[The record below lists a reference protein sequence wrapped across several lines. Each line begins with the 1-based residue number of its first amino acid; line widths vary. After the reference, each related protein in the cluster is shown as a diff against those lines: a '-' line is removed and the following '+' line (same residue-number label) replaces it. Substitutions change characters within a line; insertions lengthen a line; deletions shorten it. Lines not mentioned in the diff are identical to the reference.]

1 MNSRILRHG
10 RIAAAAIA
18 VVVAATAC
26 KSDRATVFEPY
37 GPNSYDFHLSNADD
51 IASAGLPAGTV
62 TVTTGAT
69 ATTPGTVKVTLDNL
83 HALSGSVYKVWIA
96 EAINDDLVNVSPL
109 VGNITVTDAAGNETT
124 TANASTFN
132 GGAGTTIVI
141 DADATTFGSNPSTAQ
156 HNVVFVSIES
166 GTGTSDTPSATQPL
180 WALYTVSANPS
191 TPVTA
196 NMTFGAFAKKAADR
210 YAYFINGHG
219 EGGVRGTTLIVD
231 DSSLARPPI
240 GYYYGAFLVNA
251 DASDTLY
258 LGELTAPFPR
268 RNISLRDADASVVD
282 PVVQT
287 NPPLITTASI
297 LFDGSKAG
305 LTGTLPYEGWTNFFI
320 ALIAKQGV
328 QGELPPNVVT
338 SGTLPTIVTTAPAP

>member
-10 RIAAAAIA
+10 RIAAAAA
-18 VVVAATAC
+18 VLAAVAAGAAC
-26 KSDRATVFEPY
+26 RPDRATVFEPY
-37 GPNSYDFHLSNADD
+37 GPNSYDFHLTNADD
-51 IASAGLPAGTV
+51 IASAGLPQGTVDVAGTDV
-62 TVTTGAT
+62 TVTLG
-69 ATTPGTVKVTLDNL
+69 NL
-83 HALSGSVYKVWIA
+83 HPLASGVYKVWA
-96 EAINDDLVNVSPL
+96 ATVADDQLSNVTAL
-109 VGNITVTDAAGNETT
+109 TGDVTVTDAEGTSTT
-124 TANASTFN
+124 TNGTSTFAD
-132 GGAGTTIVI
+132 GGAGVTVSL
-141 DADATTFGSNPSTAQ
+141 AAPVAAGNAF
-156 HNVVFVSIES
+156 NVVFVSIES
-166 GTGTSDTPSATQPL
+166 SAGATAPSTSIPL
-180 WALYTVSANPS
+180 WAEIAGDGSYDL
-191 TPVTA
+191 
-196 NMTFGAFAKKAADR
+196 TFGNFTAKAASR

-251 DASDTLY
+251 DGSDTLY

-268 RNISLRDADASVVD
+268 RSISLRDADASVVD

-305 LTGTLPYEGWTNFFI
+305 LTGTLPYAGWTNFFI

-328 QGELPPNVVT
+328 QGALPPNVVT
-338 SGTLPTIVTTAPAP
+338 AGTLPAIVTTAPAPAP